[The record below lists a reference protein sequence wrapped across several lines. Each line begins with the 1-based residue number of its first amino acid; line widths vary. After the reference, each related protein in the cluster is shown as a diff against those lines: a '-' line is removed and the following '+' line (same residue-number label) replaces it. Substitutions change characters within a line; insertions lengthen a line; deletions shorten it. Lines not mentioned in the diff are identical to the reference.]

1 MYAESRVIDYLNNI
15 VNLSQLFKQ
24 VAYSKQSNLISNN
37 ITTIQISTKISLH
50 FSQIDLGE

>member
-1 MYAESRVIDYLNNI
+1 MHAESRVIDYLNNI